1 MADCVADRRRN
12 LMQSPLELAETSL
25 ALTKARDRS
34 GWLALF
40 EDDAVIQDP
49 VGPSPSD
56 PSGQGYRGIDAIA
69 KFHDE
74 VVSQTETFDYT
85 IERSYTGGDEVAVV
99 VNFQIVVAGN
109 TMDMDLVNIY
119 KRSVNGK
126 LASLRSFWDGSRQ
139 GKS

>member
-1 MADCVADRRRN
+1 MKT
-12 LMQSPLELAETSL
+12 PLELAETSL
-25 ALTKARDRS
+25 ALTKAGDRD

-40 EDDAVIQDP
+40 EEDAVVQDP
-49 VGPSPSD
+49 VGPSATD
-56 PSGQGYRGIDAIA
+56 PSGAGHQGIEAIA

-99 VNFQIVVAGN
+99 VNFQITVAGS
-109 TMDMDLVNIY
+109 TIDMDLVNIY
-119 KRSVNGK
+119 KRSANGK

-139 GKS
+139 GRA

>member
-1 MADCVADRRRN
+1 VK
-12 LMQSPLELAETSL
+12 SPLELAETSL
-25 ALTKARDRS
+25 ALTKARDRD

-40 EDDAVIQDP
+40 EEDAVIQDP
-49 VGPSPSD
+49 VGPSPTD
-56 PSGQGYRGIDAIA
+56 PSGQGHRGIDAIA

-74 VVSQTETFDYT
+74 VVSRTDTFDYA

-99 VNFQIVVAGN
+99 VNFQITVAGS
-109 TMDMDLVNIY
+109 TIDMDLVNIY

-139 GKS
+139 GKA